1 MLRKASLALA
11 ALVIAASIGA
21 GAVAQE
27 QNGSAPHGP
36 PAGPGLTLIN
46 ERCSACHAT
55 EQVLGVRKAPDDWAS
70 TVQSMIDRGA
80 DLNADEQKAVVAYLA
95 TNFST
100 APTPSGGAPQQT
112 APATPPQPKPAS
124 H

>member
-11 ALVIAASIGA
+11 ALVIAASVGA
-21 GAVAQE
+21 GAVAQD
-27 QNGSAPHGP
+27 QNSAPHGP

-46 ERCSACHAT
+46 ERCSACHAA
-55 EQVLGVRKAPDDWAS
+55 EQVFGVRKAQDDWAS

-80 DLNADEQKAVVAYLA
+80 DLNADEQKAVVAYLG

-100 APTPSGGAPQQT
+100 APAPSGAPQQA
-112 APATPPQPKPAS
+112 APTTSPQPKAPS